1 MQYKDL
7 RDFIQQL
14 ERLGELRRID
24 TTIDPKLEMT

>member
-14 ERLGELRRID
+14 EAQGKLLRI
-24 TTIDPKLEMT
+24 TQPI